1 MKKQDGRVTITT
13 ETVNNIKMIK
23 LYAWVDIFQKAIF
36 ARRSEER
43 RAMLKRM
50 GILCFTMASLTF
62 FPMLL

>member
-36 ARRSEER
+36 KRRSEER
-43 RAMLKRM
+43 QAMLKRM
-50 GILCFTMASLTF
+50 GILVVTMASLTF